1 MFLEKLKENK
11 SYSKMMALL
20 PMHAHAASAV
30 KTRKVKMRVGQSIQL
45 QLKGVT
51 EPLKWKSL
59 NRKKLSVD
67 SNGLITAKRKGT
79 ATIRVR
85 YNGVKYKFIVTI
97 RKRKKNQS
105 TNIRTVTMK
114 LKKSATSAATTDE
127 TPDDEEELTTAKYAG
142 LKTTA
147 TGSFPQNKIIMVGDS
162 RFVGMSASVSNSS
175 TWLAKVSMGLSW
187 LKETA
192 APKLLKRKKS
202 NIDGWAVVFNLGVND
217 LGNVNNYISYMNAL
231 GEQLR
236 EKGATVYFMT
246 VNPID
251 DKTAK
256 KKGIKIVYLKKDSSF
271 RIGDVKAKVLWGT
284 DYKNKEHDKKYINNN
299 SLVTK
304 FISEDMT
311 YLNAGDIEREA
322 ERQIL
327 KAKVNLRADVFKMN
341 HHGVDTSNTD
351 AFLKAV
357 GASYYYYNYRLDNTK
372 RFSPSGT
379 WAYRPVTDA
388 QKYGNVTSLMYN
400 GGREKTRTITYS
412 VKNGVLTQDIRS
424 NISRKKVYLY
434 DRKKE
439 TKLKKIVTLEVCNV
453 AEYKLKTRMFRGY
466 RYSKTKKTIKNN
478 TASVKSTKK
487 VSGNAV
493 KTKCGLRRAASW
505 KLNKKIKIT
514 KYIAEK
520 TAEKRSRIP
529 QRAKNA

>member
-11 SYSKMMALL
+11 SYSKIILLIAALMLVMALL

-256 KKGIKIVYLKKDSSF
+256 KKGYEVRNASVISF
-271 RIGDVKAKVLWGT
+271 
-284 DYKNKEHDKKYINNN
+284 DKK
-299 SLVTK
+299 
-304 FISEDMT
+304 M
-311 YLNAGDIEREA
+311 AA
-322 ERQIL
+322 
-327 KAKVNLRADVFKMN
+327 
-341 HHGVDTSNTD
+341 
-351 AFLKAV
+351 
-357 GASYYYYNYRLDNTK
+357 
-372 RFSPSGT
+372 
-379 WAYRPVTDA
+379 
-388 QKYGNVTSLMYN
+388 
-400 GGREKTRTITYS
+400 
-412 VKNGVLTQDIRS
+412 
-424 NISRKKVYLY
+424 
-434 DRKKE
+434 
-439 TKLKKIVTLEVCNV
+439 
-453 AEYKLKTRMFRGY
+453 
-466 RYSKTKKTIKNN
+466 
-478 TASVKSTKK
+478 
-487 VSGNAV
+487 
-493 KTKCGLRRAASW
+493 GLRGFGIIDTYDELVFEGFSTVDGVHYTADTYR
-505 KLNKKIKIT
+505 KIYSYMYSCIG
-514 KYIAEK
+514 A
-520 TAEKRSRIP
+520 
-529 QRAKNA
+529 

>member
-11 SYSKMMALL
+11 SYSKIILLIAALMLVMALL

-142 LKTTA
+142 IKTTA

-175 TWLAKVSMGLSW
+175 TWH
-187 LKETA
+187 
-192 APKLLKRKKS
+192 
-202 NIDGWAVVFNLGVND
+202 

-256 KKGIKIVYLKKDSSF
+256 KKGYEVRNASVISF
-271 RIGDVKAKVLWGT
+271 
-284 DYKNKEHDKKYINNN
+284 DKK
-299 SLVTK
+299 
-304 FISEDMT
+304 M
-311 YLNAGDIEREA
+311 AA
-322 ERQIL
+322 
-327 KAKVNLRADVFKMN
+327 
-341 HHGVDTSNTD
+341 
-351 AFLKAV
+351 
-357 GASYYYYNYRLDNTK
+357 
-372 RFSPSGT
+372 
-379 WAYRPVTDA
+379 
-388 QKYGNVTSLMYN
+388 
-400 GGREKTRTITYS
+400 
-412 VKNGVLTQDIRS
+412 
-424 NISRKKVYLY
+424 
-434 DRKKE
+434 
-439 TKLKKIVTLEVCNV
+439 
-453 AEYKLKTRMFRGY
+453 
-466 RYSKTKKTIKNN
+466 
-478 TASVKSTKK
+478 
-487 VSGNAV
+487 
-493 KTKCGLRRAASW
+493 GLRGFGIIDTYDELVFEGFSTVDGVHYTADTYR
-505 KLNKKIKIT
+505 KIYSYMYSCIG
-514 KYIAEK
+514 A
-520 TAEKRSRIP
+520 
-529 QRAKNA
+529 